1 MGNTETNKVITKNL
15 LDNIAKLTD
24 GRWYQTETLNSR
36 GERTRKYIV
45 EYDIT
50 EEPDSSSAD
59 ASGSDSS
66 NSQCYCCRIHTWKHA
81 RRGSLQIYHQLH
93 MNLTPSE
100 AKYLR
105 DILKKAP
112 LDEEDDHSTVKHERL
127 QRKLE
132 DYLVRLRW

>member
-59 ASGSDSS
+59 VSGSDSS
-66 NSQCYCCRIHTWKHA
+66 NS
-81 RRGSLQIYHQLH
+81 
-93 MNLTPSE
+93 
-100 AKYLR
+100 
-105 DILKKAP
+105 
-112 LDEEDDHSTVKHERL
+112 
-127 QRKLE
+127 
-132 DYLVRLRW
+132 

>member
-66 NSQCYCCRIHTWKHA
+66 NS
-81 RRGSLQIYHQLH
+81 
-93 MNLTPSE
+93 
-100 AKYLR
+100 
-105 DILKKAP
+105 
-112 LDEEDDHSTVKHERL
+112 
-127 QRKLE
+127 
-132 DYLVRLRW
+132 